1 MGQVPSACRH
11 RHQNRQML
19 DTQRQDRA
27 GKRHRLQ
34 ELREQEFPSDDDDNG
49 IWRAWGGEGELSL
62 ADGRP
67 FSSGTEGDNS
77 GKEFEATLRE
87 VLGLAENHLRLT
99 RDDGGLDAEV
109 ASRLQKAHR
118 RVARDLAA
126 VECAHII
133 GWNAHFK
140 KAQLDGVGNL
150 SKDMLQMGEWLVEPE
165 EISGLCVAEFC
176 INSKAFS
183 AKLYQLGRVAEMI
196 QAGAKWLEAR
206 PCSDDINSTDRI
218 TYLIVVDKSRPQLSP
233 ERILRRYTALNQ
245 AYEDGRFGVLYVSV
259 TTLARALKRGR
270 LFGMVS
276 LSFSCLHHPSA
287 EFPRLA
293 GFV

>member
-1 MGQVPSACRH
+1 
-11 RHQNRQML
+11 
-19 DTQRQDRA
+19 
-27 GKRHRLQ
+27 
-34 ELREQEFPSDDDDNG
+34 
-49 IWRAWGGEGELSL
+49 
-62 ADGRP
+62 
-67 FSSGTEGDNS
+67 
-77 GKEFEATLRE
+77 
-87 VLGLAENHLRLT
+87 
-99 RDDGGLDAEV
+99 
-109 ASRLQKAHR
+109 
-118 RVARDLAA
+118 
-126 VECAHII
+126 
-133 GWNAHFK
+133 
-140 KAQLDGVGNL
+140 
-150 SKDMLQMGEWLVEPE
+150 
-165 EISGLCVAEFC
+165 
-176 INSKAFS
+176 
-183 AKLYQLGRVAEMI
+183 MI